1 MSVDV
6 VAFILSGLAV
16 ELELL
21 SRPPSREE
29 VRGRRSHSCLP
40 GWAINAES
48 ASCAVSRGYSNEQLL
63 VNWFAARAGSRGSD
77 VRLTTGEQTR
87 PSKARYQGVY
97 PRLWRWK
104 IAAAFQWK
112 RSGHINELE
121 ARAGLA
127 DLKRRTRRVRSHGK
141 RYLHLFDSQVTLG
154 IMTKKRSSAR
164 ILHFVARRAS
174 ALELAA
180 SIHPIYAF
188 TRSGENPADAPSR
201 LAESSLRLVL
211 RRRRCRKAPRKRYG

>member
-1 MSVDV
+1 MSFDV
-6 VAFILSGLAV
+6 VAFIFLGLAV
-16 ELELL
+16 ELGLL
-21 SRPPSREE
+21 TRPPSREE
-29 VRGRRSHSCLP
+29 VRERRSHSCLP
-40 GWAINAES
+40 GWTLSAE
-48 ASCAVSRGYSNEQLL
+48 ASGSTPPRGYSDEQLL
-63 VNWFAARAGSRGSD
+63 VSWFAARAGSRGSD

-87 PSKARYQGVY
+87 PSKVRYQGVD

-141 RYLHLFDSQVTLG
+141 RYLHLFDSQATLG

-164 ILHFVARRAS
+164 ILHFVARRAA

-201 LAESSLRLVL
+201 LAESSMRPLL
-211 RRRRCRKAPRKRYG
+211 RRRRCRKVPRKRYG